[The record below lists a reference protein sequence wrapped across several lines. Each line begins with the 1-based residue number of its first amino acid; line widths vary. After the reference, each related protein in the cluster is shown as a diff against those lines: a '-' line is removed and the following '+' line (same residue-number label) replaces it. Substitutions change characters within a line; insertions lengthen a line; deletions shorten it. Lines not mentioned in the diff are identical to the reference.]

1 MGWEFM
7 IKTLRAIGLA
17 GLLLTVAGP
26 AAAQWPAYP
35 SRNVPRTPDGEVD
48 MDAPPPRTIDGHIDF
63 TGIWAAGGGGGG
75 ARGRGRG
82 RGGGTNGAGPDA
94 DGGRNGGPA
103 GRTESGAVG
112 RNGGG
117 PAGGDGGGNDETQDT
132 PPLATFFDIGANIE
146 GGAPYSDW
154 GRQVKEE
161 RMARDSQDNPDAH
174 CLPMGHMQ
182 FHLHPQPRKMIQTE
196 DEIVILY
203 EGNAGIRQI
212 FLDGRPSPDN
222 NPLPWWYGYS
232 TGHWEGDELV
242 VTTTHMKD
250 DGWLDVNGSPFTSEG
265 TITERFRR
273 PTFGRLEI
281 DVTIDDPKAYTRP
294 FTVRVNQR
302 IMVDTNLIEFVC
314 IENEQSSAYYD

>member
-1 MGWEFM
+1 MA
-7 IKTLRAIGLA
+7 KSLRAIGLA
-17 GLLLTVAGP
+17 GLLLGIAAP

-48 MDAPPPRTIDGHIDF
+48 MDAPPPRTVDGHVDF
-63 TGIWAAGGGGGG
+63 TGIWAAGGGRPAGG
-75 ARGRGRG
+75 GRGRG
-82 RGGGTNGAGPDA
+82 RLGGRGADGGDDNG
-94 DGGRNGGPA
+94 GGRNGGAPDA
-103 GRTESGAVG
+103 DA
-112 RNGGG
+112 
-117 PAGGDGGGNDETQDT
+117 AADTQDS

-250 DGWLDVNGSPFTSEG
+250 DGWLDVQGSPFTSEG

-281 DVTIDDPKAYTRP
+281 DVTIDDPKAYTKP